1 MATAT
6 STTRKPR
13 NGAPPPQLE
22 PPVEEEPEI
31 EEEITPEEQAAAA
44 AEPSR
49 TLQLQKVQSRIVG
62 LLERTLGDDEE
73 GKRRVIR
80 STEALLG
87 IEI

>member
-1 MATAT
+1 MA
-6 STTRKPR
+6 STTSAKKPR
-13 NGAPPPQLE
+13 NGAPPPAPTQ
-22 PPVEEEPEI
+22 EEEEQEI
-31 EEEITPEEQAAAA
+31 EEEVSAEEQAAAA

-62 LLERTLGDDEE
+62 LLERTLGEDEE

-80 STEALLG
+80 ATEALLG

>member
-1 MATAT
+1 MATTT

-22 PPVEEEPEI
+22 PPVEEEI

-62 LLERTLGDDEE
+62 LLERTLGEDEE

-80 STEALLG
+80 ATEALLG